1 MFYGGTGCFHRRKV
15 IYGVPP
21 EPTSDV
27 QQPRMRGEILWRTCT
42 LMPFFSVDNGSIKK
56 IPTAASPWLTLQL
69 HLHSNR
75 LYTFPGSPSYKELQ
89 KMFGS
94 SKELIESARSIM
106 SVEMFAAAPAVD
118 LASRIDAAK
127 EVSSCDYEAGT
138 SWGQEV

>member
-1 MFYGGTGCFHRRKV
+1 
-15 IYGVPP
+15 
-21 EPTSDV
+21 
-27 QQPRMRGEILWRTCT
+27 
-42 LMPFFSVDNGSIKK
+42 
-56 IPTAASPWLTLQL
+56 
-69 HLHSNR
+69 
-75 LYTFPGSPSYKELQ
+75 
-89 KMFGS
+89 MFGS